1 MDAVAGLQIFE
12 SARARRRFVVHVLV
26 AGGLL
31 AVLAVAFRGEF
42 GFLFDARR
50 ARAFVDG
57 FGVWAP
63 AVFVV
68 LQAAQ
73 VVVAPVPGQVLAAV
87 AGYLFGP
94 WWGTLYNMI
103 GITLG
108 SAVAFWL
115 ARRFGRTYVER
126 MVHPDA
132 LARFDGIDDR
142 HAQLT
147 LFVIFLVPGLPDDL
161 ICFAGGLTTV
171 PLRRLVAIAV
181 VGRAPGFF
189 LVNVFGGLVGT
200 GQSGWAVVVLVVILG
215 LSTLGFWYRDRI
227 LERLS
232 REE

>member
-1 MDAVAGLQIFE
+1 MDGLAGLRVFE

-31 AVLAVAFRGEF
+31 AVLAVAFRREL
-42 GFLFDARR
+42 GFLFDAQR

-57 FGVWAP
+57 FGGWAP

-73 VVVAPVPGQVLAAV
+73 VVAAPVPGQVLAAV

-94 WWGTLYNMI
+94 WWGTLYNMV

-115 ARRFGRTYVER
+115 ARRFGRAYVER
-126 MVHPDA
+126 TVHPDA

-142 HAQLT
+142 HAQLS
-147 LFVIFLVPGLPDDL
+147 LFVLFLVPGLPDDV

-171 PLRRLVAIAV
+171 PLRRLVLIAI

-189 LVNVFGGLVGT
+189 LVNVFGGLLGS
-200 GQSGWAVVVLVVILG
+200 GERGWATVLLVALLVG
-215 LSTLGFWYRDRI
+215 SALGFWYR
-227 LERLS
+227 ERLLD
-232 REE
+232 RLTGGR